1 MHFFLLKITFCC
13 YTKSYYLSYLLAINS
28 FSQIIFPHFNVSVFI
43 ILAKTLTLNLIFGS
57 ILKESGIPADN
68 IIFFDLDSKDYNKI
82 LKPEQLEHLIQSV
95 PDVPGT
101 KYLFIDEVQNV
112 NGFETVLNGF
122 RGTNEWSI
130 FITGSPQLL
139 NGFHL

>member
-1 MHFFLLKITFCC
+1 M
-13 YTKSYYLSYLLAINS
+13 
-28 FSQIIFPHFNVSVFI
+28 
-43 ILAKTLTLNLIFGS
+43 AKTLTLNLILGS

-82 LKPEQLEHLIQSV
+82 LKPEQLEQLIQSV

-139 NGFHL
+139 NVFHL

>member
-1 MHFFLLKITFCC
+1 M
-13 YTKSYYLSYLLAINS
+13 
-28 FSQIIFPHFNVSVFI
+28 
-43 ILAKTLTLNLIFGS
+43 AKTLTLNLILGS

-68 IIFFDLDSKDYNKI
+68 IISFDLDSKDYNKI

>member
-1 MHFFLLKITFCC
+1 M
-13 YTKSYYLSYLLAINS
+13 
-28 FSQIIFPHFNVSVFI
+28 
-43 ILAKTLTLNLIFGS
+43 AKTLTLNLILGS

-130 FITGSPQLL
+130 FITGSNSYLL
-139 NGFHL
+139 SGELMTKLTGRYIEFEMYCCAKDKQYMHCH